1 MMNIHFFFSP
11 EQNKKKEAIVENGR
25 KLGSFSHKEVKE
37 FFFPA
42 IYWVK
47 MMGYQILNKERI
59 GIVHN
64 LG

>member
-1 MMNIHFFFSP
+1 MNIQFFFSP

-37 FFFPA
+37 FFPA

-47 MMGYQILNKERI
+47 MMGYQILNKESI
-59 GIVHN
+59 GIVVHN
-64 LG
+64 L